1 MTRSAPDPRDQAFHT
16 SISEPGPVDISMVL
30 VVVLFDMYEEDWCL
44 PLQDEESVMAL
55 LAAVV
60 EVDMWR
66 GSAAGLLGNI
76 GTAEIKHLLL
86 GYTNWDMQVMQVLQ
100 RVMNVRGRIIAGTTL
115 PRILRKTGHRE

>member
-1 MTRSAPDPRDQAFHT
+1 
-16 SISEPGPVDISMVL
+16 MVL

-44 PLQDEESVMAL
+44 LLQDEESVMAL

-100 RVMNVRGRIIAGTTL
+100 RVMNVRGRIMAGTTL

>member
-1 MTRSAPDPRDQAFHT
+1 M
-16 SISEPGPVDISMVL
+16 IVL
-30 VVVLFDMYEEDWCL
+30 LDMDVEDWCL
-44 PLQDEESVMAL
+44 PLRNEESVMAL

-60 EVDMWR
+60 GVDIWR
-66 GSAAGLLGNI
+66 GSPAGLLGNI

-86 GYTNWDMQVMQVLQ
+86 GYINWDMQVMQVLH